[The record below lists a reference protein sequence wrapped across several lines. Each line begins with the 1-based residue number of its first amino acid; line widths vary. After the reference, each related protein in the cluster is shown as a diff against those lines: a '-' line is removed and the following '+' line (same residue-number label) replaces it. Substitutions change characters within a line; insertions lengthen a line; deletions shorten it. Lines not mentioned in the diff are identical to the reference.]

1 MKDIL
6 TDISQE
12 LTDGISRSLSK
23 CGLMYRI
30 FSRVK
35 TVDSIRHKLNVKY
48 ADKKVKIQDMIG
60 IRIVLYFQDDVDA
73 LAVYYSAKDVVKKS
87 IDEYDSSRS
96 LTDVDA
102 R

>member
-1 MKDIL
+1 MKDKLNDICVRL
-6 TDISQE
+6 TDEIS
-12 LTDGISRSLSK
+12 DSLSK

-60 IRIVLYFQDDVDA
+60 IRIVTYFLDDG
-73 LAVYYSAKDVVKKS
+73 S
-87 IDEYDSSRS
+87 
-96 LTDVDA
+96 
-102 R
+102 